1 MSDAKYDFI
10 IVGAGSAGCVL
21 ANRLSAGGQH
31 TVLVL
36 EAGPRDLNPWIHIP
50 VGYAKLI
57 FNPNVSWNYQTEPEP
72 GAGNR
77 RIAWPRGK
85 VLGGSSS
92 INGLIYV
99 RGQREDYDQWRQMGN
114 VGWGYDDVL
123 PYFTRSEN
131 QVRGSSAYHGVSGPL
146 AVSDL
151 ADRDELCD
159 AFIAAAGQ
167 LGIPPNSDFNGERQ
181 EGAGYYQLTT
191 RNGLRCSAAKA
202 FLKPVL
208 RRQNLQLE
216 TNAQVNRIMFEGRQA
231 IGVDCIVDGVRKQFF
246 AGREVI
252 LAAGAINSPQ
262 LLQLSGVG
270 PEKLLREHGIDVV
283 HHRPGVGENLQDH
296 YQVRHVMRCT
306 RPITLND
313 KMASLAGRIG
323 IGLEYVLHR
332 RGALTVSA
340 GQAGVFARTRPELA
354 SPDMQIHFMTLSTD
368 QPGKSLHDF
377 SGFTSSVCQLRPESR
392 GVVQIAGKDPSHPP
406 RIEARYLSAETDRR
420 TIVEAIRL
428 NRKILSAPALAELIA
443 EEIRPGSRLE
453 SDDEL
458 LAFAQQ
464 TGSSIF
470 HPVGTCKMG
479 SDPMAVVDSQLR
491 VHGING
497 LRVADASI
505 MPTLISGNTNAP
517 AIMIGEKAADL
528 IASSI

>member
-1 MSDAKYDFI
+1 LFK
-10 IVGAGSAGCVL
+10 
-21 ANRLSAGGQH
+21 
-31 TVLVL
+31 
-36 EAGPRDLNPWIHIP
+36 
-50 VGYAKLI
+50 
-57 FNPNVSWNYQTEPEP
+57 
-72 GAGNR
+72 
-77 RIAWPRGK
+77 
-85 VLGGSSS
+85 
-92 INGLIYV
+92 
-99 RGQREDYDQWRQMGN
+99 
-114 VGWGYDDVL
+114 
-123 PYFTRSEN
+123 
-131 QVRGSSAYHGVSGPL
+131 
-146 AVSDL
+146 
-151 ADRDELCD
+151 
-159 AFIAAAGQ
+159 
-167 LGIPPNSDFNGERQ
+167 
-181 EGAGYYQLTT
+181 
-191 RNGLRCSAAKA
+191 
-202 FLKPVL
+202 
-208 RRQNLQLE
+208 
-216 TNAQVNRIMFEGRQA
+216 GRHA
-231 IGVDCIVDGVRKQFF
+231 TGVDCIVDGVRKQFF

-252 LAAGAINSPQ
+252 LTAGAINSPQ
-262 LLQLSGVG
+262 LLQLSGIG
-270 PEKLLREHGIDVV
+270 PEGLLREHGVDVV
-283 HHRPGVGENLQDH
+283 DHRPGVGGNLQDH

-323 IGLEYVLHR
+323 IGIEYVLHR

-340 GQAGVFARTRPELA
+340 GQAGVFARTRPDLA

-392 GVVQIAGKDPSHPP
+392 GVVQIAGNDPLRPP

-420 TIVEAIRL
+420 TIVDAIRL

-443 EEIRPGSRLE
+443 EEVRPGPHLE

-491 VHGING
+491 VHGIKG